1 MLAVGVVDH
10 DHREAQLA
18 RLCHGA
24 QTVNA
29 RRGLFAAAY
38 DLRDEVGILRVHEMD
53 KVAAVVD
60 DDVRRDLQH
69 AGEVFVIFPHRAA
82 VGGVDLHPAGGERRG
97 DVVLRGEGVR
107 ARDVHLR
114 PAHFQHAAEVRRL
127 CLKVHRQRDLQP
139 RKGLRL
145 LKSRAY
151 AAQNGHVALDPFY
164 FHLAGWGEGYILY
177 NAHSQV
183 PFLNIKR
190 LDYMTNYFNT
200 PKLLYQG
207 QKKLPPASARA
218 FDNTL

>member
-97 DVVLRGEGVR
+97 DVVLRGEGFDPVTYIS
-107 ARDVHLR
+107 A
-114 PAHFQHAAEVRRL
+114 PPISST
-127 CLKVHRQRDLQP
+127 RQRYAVFASRCTDSAIFSP
-139 RKGLRL
+139 AKGFV
-145 LKSRAY
+145 S
-151 AAQNGHVALDPFY
+151 
-164 FHLAGWGEGYILY
+164 
-177 NAHSQV
+177 
-183 PFLNIKR
+183 
-190 LDYMTNYFNT
+190 
-200 PKLLYQG
+200 
-207 QKKLPPASARA
+207 
-218 FDNTL
+218 